1 MPALPSNVRA
11 GRVAALLLALQTA
24 KGTPIGDFSSAAVAI
39 RPWTTQADVDLAALK
54 SDAGGFMTAD
64 VLDTVARHSVPAA
77 AEGQISVEAT
87 PASIEWLFR
96 NHWGAYAGWEFNLA
110 AQVSEWLTLAWIEST
125 AAGSTQKFARIY
137 DAWVHQLRVS
147 AAMEGPVRIDA
158 NYAAEQDSDPQ
169 PLNALVGITLPAS
182 YTPSQN
188 VFPGRTARLW
198 RDPYGANVEI
208 SHQGIEITFD
218 QGLLTEWDMMRGL
231 PLVAKRGFPGPTVDI
246 AFQGHVSDETWAI
259 LTANRAE
266 TKAHYRFLATAPSP
280 ARRFQIDLYD
290 VDFEIEPIGH
300 DGQGARRFRA
310 QGRAHR
316 DSYGRF
322 VTITLI

>member
-24 KGTPIGDFSSAAVAI
+24 KGTAISDFSAATAI
-39 RPWTTQADVDLAALK
+39 RPWTVAADVDVAALK
-54 SDAGGFMTAD
+54 SDAGGFMTAP

-87 PASIEWLFR
+87 PASVEWLFR
-96 NHWGAYAGWEFNLA
+96 NHWGAYVAWEFELA
-110 AQVSEWLTLAWIEST
+110 AQVSEWLTLGWVEST
-125 AAGSTQKFARIY
+125 MAGSTQKFARIY
-137 DAWVHQLRVS
+137 DAWCHQLRVS
-147 AAMEGPVRIDA
+147 AGLTGAVRLDA
-158 NYAAEQDSDPQ
+158 NYAAEQDSEPQ
-169 PLNALVGITLPAS
+169 DLDALSGITLPAD
-182 YTPSQN
+182 YTPDMN

-198 RDPYGANVEI
+198 RDPYGDNQEI
-208 SHQGIEITFD
+208 SLRGIEIVFD

-246 AFQGHVSDETWAI
+246 SFEARVGDETWEI
-259 LTANRAE
+259 LTANRAG
-266 TKAHYRFLATAPSP
+266 TKAHYRFLATAPAP

-290 VDFEIEPIGH
+290 VDFEIEPLGH
-300 DGQGARRFRA
+300 EDQGYRMFRA
-310 QGRAHR
+310 NGRAHR
-316 DSYGRF
+316 DTSGRF